1 MNSMTYKGLTAC
13 IEFDER
19 DGIFVSRV
27 LGRRFDSADAG
38 VLQAESLHQTVAT
51 RPLSCVSCR
60 SNPSMAQY

>member
-1 MNSMTYKGLTAC
+1 MNSMTYKGLTAR

-38 VLQAESLHQTVAT
+38 VLQAERFIKRLQHAPCRAFHVAAI
-51 RPLSCVSCR
+51 RI
-60 SNPSMAQY
+60 AQY